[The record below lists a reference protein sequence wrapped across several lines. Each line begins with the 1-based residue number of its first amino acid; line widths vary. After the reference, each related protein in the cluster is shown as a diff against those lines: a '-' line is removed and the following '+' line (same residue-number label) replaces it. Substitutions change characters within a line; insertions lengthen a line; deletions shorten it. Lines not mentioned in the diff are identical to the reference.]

1 MEQEKLTVDELNAI
15 KQIKTDYS
23 VLVNNVGEIELQIS
37 NLKKTKENYLKAFGT
52 ISEREEKLI
61 KELQSKY
68 GDVSI
73 DLETGSI
80 SK

>member
-1 MEQEKLTVDELNAI
+1 MEQEKVTVDELNAI

-37 NLKKTKENYLKAFGT
+37 NLKKTKENYLKAFET

>member
-1 MEQEKLTVDELNAI
+1 MEQEKLTVDELNAL

-37 NLKKTKENYLKAFGT
+37 NLKKTKENYLKVFET